1 MKPIFRVV
9 SIVLALLFLT
19 GAAFAWTDVLTHEN
33 VLANPSL
40 KTASGFLMTG
50 LMFLGIGLRGWLPRK
65 RRTDEI
71 TPGRRQ
77 KSPRNGE

>member
-1 MKPIFRVV
+1 MKPIFRLV

-33 VLANPSL
+33 MLTNPSL

-50 LMFLGIGLRGWLPRK
+50 LMFLGIGFRGWLPRK
-65 RRTDEI
+65 KQDTATTRAVLRK
-71 TPGRRQ
+71 PSQ
-77 KSPRNGE
+77 

>member
-1 MKPIFRVV
+1 VKPVFRVV
-9 SIVLALLFLT
+9 SMALALLFLT
-19 GAAFAWTDVLTHEN
+19 GAAFAWTNVLTHEN

-65 RRTDEI
+65 RRIDRT
-71 TPGRRQ
+71 TPAQRP
-77 KSPRNGE
+77 KPPE